1 MCKTI
6 AYGYSLCCNTC
17 QTIEAFSAGY
27 LLLTLQA
34 IPTFYQVSDVLSQAY
49 YDTGKDLLYE
59 LA

>member
-1 MCKTI
+1 MPFFTI
-6 AYGYSLCCNTC
+6 GYSLCC